1 MKVSVSGISVI
12 APAIGCWDD
21 MRPVLR
27 GEASWPEGELAL
39 SAPDI
44 LAPRERRRTS
54 PSLRLALNAA
64 VDACRVGECPLD
76 QVTSVFASAVG
87 DGDVCDGILTA
98 LSRPDRLVS
107 PTQFHNSVHNAA
119 AGYWSI
125 GTGNR
130 HTSISIAAGKATF
143 GAGLLR
149 AVTMVMSE
157 RRPTVFV
164 VSDHPMPGLLGD
176 MSPMDGAMGV
186 GLLLR
191 PLDTDGGPEAS
202 LEILG
207 AADGPETR
215 PRDPVLQSCFDGT
228 TAGRALPLLAAIAND
243 APNAEDVTCA
253 AGVNGYRIKVR
264 ITS

>member
-12 APAIGCWDD
+12 APAISGWDD

-27 GEASWPEGELAL
+27 GDEPWPEGDLVL

-64 VDACRVGECPLD
+64 VDACRMAGYPLD
-76 QVTSVFASAVG
+76 DVASVFGSAVG

-125 GTGNR
+125 GTGNQ
-130 HTSISIAAGKATF
+130 HTSISIAAGGATF

-157 RRPTVFV
+157 RRPTVLV

-176 MSPMDGAMGV
+176 MCPMDCAMAV
-186 GLLLR
+186 GLLLT
-191 PLDTDGGPEAS
+191 PAGAGAGSVAS
-202 LEILG
+202 LEIRG
-207 AADGPETR
+207 AAGSPETVPGDR
-215 PRDPVLQSCFDGT
+215 ALQRYFDGT
-228 TAGRALPLLAAIAND
+228 TAGRALPVLAAIANNS
-243 APNAEDVTCA
+243 PSPKDVVCA
-253 AGVNGYRIKVR
+253 AGVNGYGIKVR
-264 ITS
+264 ISS